1 MTNATV
7 EHVIGDQLQA
17 AREWLAQ
24 YWHGEDDAQW
34 RQAVATSG
42 YAVPTWPEDS
52 FGLGLDRAQAR
63 DIAAVFVEAGAPGA
77 CQELEQASTH
87 GWLHLLGGPLREY
100 GTPEQKER
108 MLPELLSGQM
118 GTGCLLYSEPGAGS
132 DLAGLQTKAVRDGDD
147 YVINGQKVWT
157 TGGHEAEFGM
167 LLARTDWDVSKHAGI
182 SFFVF
187 PMKQAGVD
195 VQPIKQMTGDAEFN
209 EVFLTDARVSA
220 DNLIGGEGNGWKV
233 LQVALAAERRM
244 MGESM
249 QSGMAGAG
257 EQDDSKS
264 PIFGLSDDL
273 IELAR
278 TAGRLDDPLVREE
291 IIKIH
296 SWRLV
301 NDWNNAR
308 AVAELRT
315 SGSSS
320 LASLGKLAKSRIL
333 HSAAALRFRLLGIR
347 GLQYDES
354 QDAEAYRIDFDLM
367 MSFINSIGGGSDQIQ
382 RNIISERVLRLP
394 KGPEPDKGV
403 PFRDVLKSDATRPLG
418 K

>member
-1 MTNATV
+1 MTNTTV
-7 EHVIGDQLQA
+7 ERVVTEQLQA
-17 AREWLAQ
+17 AREWITQ
-24 YWHGEDDAQW
+24 NWRGEDDAEW
-34 RQAVATSG
+34 RLTLATSG
-42 YAVPTWPEDS
+42 YAVPTWPENS
-52 FGLGLDRAQAR
+52 FGLGLTRAQAR
-63 DIAAVFVEAGAPGA
+63 DIAAVFAEAGAPGA
-77 CQELEQASTH
+77 CQELEPASTRA
-87 GWLHLLGGPLREY
+87 WLHLLGDPLREH
-100 GTPEQKER
+100 GTEEQKKR
-108 MLPELLSGQM
+108 LLPQLLSGQM

-132 DLAGLQTKAVRDGDD
+132 DLAGLQTKAVRDGVD
-147 YVINGQKVWT
+147 YIVNGQKVWT
-157 TGGHEAEFGM
+157 TGGHEAEFGI
-167 LLARTDWDVSKHAGI
+167 LIARTDWDVPKHAGI

-187 PMKQAGVD
+187 PMNQPGVD
-195 VQPIKQMTGDAEFN
+195 VQPIKQMTGDADFN
-209 EVFLTDARVSA
+209 EVFLTDARVDA

-233 LQVALAAERRM
+233 LQVALVAERRL

-249 QSGMAGAG
+249 QPGAAVTG
-257 EQDDSKS
+257 AQNDSR
-264 PIFGLSDDL
+264 PPVFGLSEDL
-273 IELAR
+273 IDLAR
-278 TAGRLDDPLVREE
+278 KAGSLDDPLVREE

-301 NDWNNAR
+301 NEWNNAR
-308 AVAELRT
+308 AVAELRA

-333 HSAAALRFRLLGIR
+333 HSAAALRFRLLGTR